1 MCITTFKRK
10 KVQDIVND
18 ITNDPNQEEEV
29 DPQLHPNNAENFVPQ
44 ETESEDYEREDFIMF
59 TIAVIL
65 FCAGSVIAVIN
76 AYCMGT
82 KCMRVGSNRDIA
94 HFSPCTFY

>member
-1 MCITTFKRK
+1 MCCANLKQNTIKCFDKVDTDIQQNVLHQHLPIRSTT
-10 KVQDIVND
+10 
-18 ITNDPNQEEEV
+18 QE
-29 DPQLHPNNAENFVPQ
+29 DW
-44 ETESEDYEREDFIMF
+44 EDFVMF

-65 FCAGSVIAVIN
+65 FCTGAVIAVIN

-82 KCMRVGSNRDIA
+82 RCMRVGSNRDIA